1 MHWFWGGRARVVGR
15 GGRARVVGA
24 GGGGRGIV
32 EGSGGG
38 GGRLLVAE
46 ECARIIALKCWNS

>member
-1 MHWFWGGRARVVGR
+1 MHWFW

-38 GGRLLVAE
+38 GGRLLVD
-46 ECARIIALKCWNS
+46 CARSICLNCWNS